1 SAPAGRRCGREPRP
15 PPHASDVRVDHARA
29 AGPRTPAPSCRITRA
44 ATMLMREARH
54 ARRDRRRDPLLHHE
68 PNSGM
73 A

>member
-1 SAPAGRRCGREPRP
+1 
-15 PPHASDVRVDHARA
+15 
-29 AGPRTPAPSCRITRA
+29 
-44 ATMLMREARH
+44 MLMREARH